1 VRNGDNGGLSEI
13 SPNDFPDF
21 LIRIG
26 VETAASFVQDNN
38 LSTSQEYS
46 CETD

>member
-13 SPNDFPDF
+13 SPDDFSDF

-26 VETAASFVQDNN
+26 VETAAGFVQDNN
-38 LSTSQEYS
+38 LSTPQEYS
-46 CETD
+46 CEAD